1 MHQRYPGQRFI
12 PVHPLRH
19 QSILTLQGALQVL
32 LKIIYYPTPSFSE
45 SQDLSGVGASDF
57 HFGTI
62 GSGAVGL
69 GFLL

>member
-1 MHQRYPGQRFI
+1 MVPRAK
-12 PVHPLRH
+12 VHSCTSTKASEHSHTAGSPAGL
-19 QSILTLQGALQVL
+19 VK
-32 LKIIYYPTPSFSE
+32 KIIYYPTPSFSE
-45 SQDLSGVGASDF
+45 SQDLSGVEASDF